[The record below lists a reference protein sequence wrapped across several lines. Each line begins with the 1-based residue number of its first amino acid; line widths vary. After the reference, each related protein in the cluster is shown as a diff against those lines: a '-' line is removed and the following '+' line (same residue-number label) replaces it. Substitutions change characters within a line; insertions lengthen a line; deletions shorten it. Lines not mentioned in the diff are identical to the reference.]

1 MIRLHLDAADL
12 RRITLA
18 PAPNALFE
26 TALSVR
32 GLRTGTTAQ
41 GRARPA
47 VDQWRRRVNGSLAER
62 AGVLLDLVPRD
73 GYLPDFLLQPSAG
86 DFATAVDLAGR
97 TPSELLVKDLRIAD
111 SPGHDG
117 GPVAPSQW
125 SRELAA
131 GSAAA
136 RHTLMDDLRRY
147 YTSSIAPLWPQ
158 VRTDAT
164 ADRVLRAEMLLRGG
178 VDALLT
184 TLSPTWLWDP
194 PTLHL
199 PSRSSYDIPLCG
211 RGLLLMPSWFATG
224 PMIMYRPEESTVLT
238 YPMHLPDAPAG
249 RPRCSGRCS
258 DGPAPRSSPVCAI
271 RRRPP
276 RSPNASASPWPRPAS
291 TPPCCATRGWCARPG
306 SASRSCTASLHSA
319 GPCWTASPR
328 PLSAKT
334 DRQRSVRL
342 RGRVGPAARGM
353 RASSYRAEMIIR
365 FAIGDRITGVAGR
378 STTT

>member
-26 TALSVR
+26 AALSVR

-47 VDQWRRRVNGSLAER
+47 VDQWRRWVNGSLDER
-62 AGVLLDLVPRD
+62 AGVLLDLVPPD

-111 SPGHDG
+111 LPGLDG
-117 GPVAPSQW
+117 GPVAPSRW

-147 YTSSIAPLWPQ
+147 FTSSIAPLWPQ

-164 ADRVLRAEMLLRGG
+164 ADRVLRAEMMLRGG

-184 TLSPTWLWDP
+184 TLSLTWLWDP

-224 PMIMYRPEESTVLT
+224 PMIMYRPEESTVLA

-249 RPRCSGRCS
+249 PPEVLGPLLGRTRAAVLAGVR
-258 DGPAPRSSPVCAI
+258 DPATTTALAQRVGVSLA
-271 RRRPP
+271 
-276 RSPNASASPWPRPAS
+276 
-291 TPPCCATRGWCARPG
+291 
-306 SASRSCTASLHSA
+306 TASQHATVLRNAGLVRTTRIGIAVLHSL
-319 GPCWTASPR
+319 T
-328 PLSAKT
+328 PL
-334 DRQRSVRL
+334 
-342 RGRVGPAARGM
+342 GRALLDGEPPALLG
-353 RASSYRAEMIIR
+353 
-365 FAIGDRITGVAGR
+365 
-378 STTT
+378 

>member
-86 DFATAVDLAGR
+86 DFATAVDLAAR

-136 RHTLMDDLRRY
+136 RHT
-147 YTSSIAPLWPQ
+147 
-158 VRTDAT
+158 
-164 ADRVLRAEMLLRGG
+164 
-178 VDALLT
+178 
-184 TLSPTWLWDP
+184 
-194 PTLHL
+194 
-199 PSRSSYDIPLCG
+199 
-211 RGLLLMPSWFATG
+211 
-224 PMIMYRPEESTVLT
+224 
-238 YPMHLPDAPAG
+238 
-249 RPRCSGRCS
+249 
-258 DGPAPRSSPVCAI
+258 
-271 RRRPP
+271 
-276 RSPNASASPWPRPAS
+276 
-291 TPPCCATRGWCARPG
+291 
-306 SASRSCTASLHSA
+306 
-319 GPCWTASPR
+319 
-328 PLSAKT
+328 
-334 DRQRSVRL
+334 
-342 RGRVGPAARGM
+342 
-353 RASSYRAEMIIR
+353 
-365 FAIGDRITGVAGR
+365 
-378 STTT
+378 